1 MRFSYVPST
10 GTVTIYVKKEEF
22 DLAVNETE
30 FRVFSRVFTSDG
42 LQQFIEGYTDFIKQ
56 ICNFLVPDEKIQDIV
71 TMSTYKSSSYVW
83 RSLLNLN
90 YSDESASFL
99 ENLLAYGL
107 STIDQ
112 EEQNRVPNKSITEF
126 ISRRDANK
134 LSLIMTLLNQLPSL
148 PQPYQKRRRKSPK
161 TAQKRIDFLTF
172 KLKMFEEKYGFNS
185 ETMLQYYQND
195 KIMDENMGEWI
206 NTFNELKFINS
217 VKNREMVAEEVMEL
231 WSKKV

>member
-1 MRFSYVPST
+1 MRFSYNPVE
-10 GTVTIYVKKEEF
+10 GRVAIYVKKEEF
-22 DLAVNETE
+22 DLAANENE
-30 FRVFSRVFTSDG
+30 YRVFSRVFDPKN
-42 LQQFIEGYTDFIKQ
+42 LEQFIEGYTNFIQQ
-56 ICNFLVPDEKIQDIV
+56 ICNFLVPDEQIKDIV
-71 TMSTYKSSSYVW
+71 TFSTYKNGYTW
-83 RSLLNLN
+83 RSLLNLD

-112 EEQNRVPNKSITEF
+112 EEQNRIPNKPITEF

-148 PQPYQKRRRKSPK
+148 PQPYKKRKRPPSSRSVQKH
-161 TAQKRIDFLTF
+161 IDSLNL

-185 ETMLQYYQND
+185 ETMLKYYEND
-195 KIMDENMGEWI
+195 KIMDDNMGQWI
-206 NTFNELKFINS
+206 SVYSELKFINS
-217 VKNREMVAEEVMEL
+217 VKNREMVAEEVMEI